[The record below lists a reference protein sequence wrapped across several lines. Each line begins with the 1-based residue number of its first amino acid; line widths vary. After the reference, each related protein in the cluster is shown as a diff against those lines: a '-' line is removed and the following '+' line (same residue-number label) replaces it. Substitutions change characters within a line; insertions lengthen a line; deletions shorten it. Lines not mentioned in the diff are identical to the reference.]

1 MSFVFNTDKTKYL
14 CFLFDWNAYFV
25 NSQKYVMVYSLVV
38 FLCSL
43 VLLSSTAVAR
53 DTTLSLQIYQ
63 QNDHCHSLGYGKNC
77 TDHVGCSACHWK
89 LNIPKWNFCIR
100 NSTASHLPGFLFEC
114 CSQGDD
120 PEPGP
125 EPSPAP
131 HAFGE
136 ILQSSACEGLAKD
149 ACDVDQGCAWCVSKA
164 VPSQC
169 YTKTEAMQLPA
180 AVFECK
186 VQQEDHLSPF

>member
-1 MSFVFNTDKTKYL
+1 MKTLYMYRK
-14 CFLFDWNAYFV
+14 
-25 NSQKYVMVYSLVV
+25 KYVMMYSLVV
-38 FLCSL
+38 ILCSL

-53 DTTLSLQIYQ
+53 DTTLSLIPIHQ

-131 HAFGE
+131 HAFE
-136 ILQSSACEGLAKD
+136 EVMKSSACEGLAKD
-149 ACDVDQGCAWCVSKA
+149 ACDVDQGCSWCVSKA

-169 YTKTEAMQLPA
+169 YTKTEAIQLPS
-180 AVFECK
+180 AVFECN
-186 VQQEDHLSPF
+186 VQHEDHVSPF